1 MMWCAFHRSHDIMHL
16 LMRILDHKFTCR
28 VSHEAGKGCAEGAE
42 RGAGGEARWEVGA
55 DRWEENNGG
64 GEESANED
72 DKSENFGQIGR
83 FLSRVARVD
92 LREDCVKEN
101 VGMLGGEEGEQLR
114 FKLENKPWNLQT
126 WVAEQFAN
134 MSSRTIC
141 KISDQTVIM
150 IAWNEG
156 GRVIPPW
163 ASQMGEYYSVP
174 LRFYSPA

>member
-1 MMWCAFHRSHDIMHL
+1 MWCAFHRSLDIMHL

-126 WVAEQFAN
+126 WVAEQFA
-134 MSSRTIC
+134 RYLI
-141 KISDQTVIM
+141 KQ
-150 IAWNEG
+150 W
-156 GRVIPPW
+156 
-163 ASQMGEYYSVP
+163 
-174 LRFYSPA
+174 